1 MPDQHAIG
9 LDLFWHEALN
19 VLDRVRLT
27 QADTIRRSAHLFADS
42 IEHNGVI
49 QAYGTGHSRAFT
61 MELAGR
67 AGGLVPVNRID
78 LEDLAL
84 HAKWPLERVRR
95 IDIERN
101 IDAGRAILHCYRI
114 EPQDIFIMAS
124 QSGVNAAIVEVAL
137 EVKERGHSL
146 VAVTSLDH
154 TRHVESR
161 HPSGKK
167 LYELADIVID
177 NCGPY
182 GDALLDLSMGTTGV
196 EGKACAV
203 SSLSTM
209 LIAQMLTAETLQA
222 LIERGVEP
230 LVFTSFNTPE
240 GIQRGERMMQRY
252 QGRINS

>member
-19 VLDRVRLT
+19 VLERVRVT
-27 QADTIRRSAHLFADS
+27 QADTIRRAAHLFADS

-67 AGGLVPVNRID
+67 AGGLVPVNRIN

-84 HAKWPLERVRR
+84 RAKWPLEQVRR
-95 IDIERN
+95 LDIERN
-101 IDAGRAILHCYRI
+101 IDAGRAILHCYHI
-114 EPQDIFIMAS
+114 EPQDIFIIAS

-146 VAVTSLDH
+146 VVVTSLDH
-154 TRHVESR
+154 TQHVESR

-167 LYELADIVID
+167 LYELADTVID

-182 GDALLDLSMGTTGV
+182 GDALLDLPVGTI

-209 LIAQMLTAETLQA
+209 LIAQMLTAETLQS
-222 LIERGVEP
+222 LVERGCEP
-230 LVFTSFNTPE
+230 LIFASFNTPD
-240 GIQRGERMMQRY
+240 GIERGERMMQRY
-252 QGRINS
+252 QGRINL